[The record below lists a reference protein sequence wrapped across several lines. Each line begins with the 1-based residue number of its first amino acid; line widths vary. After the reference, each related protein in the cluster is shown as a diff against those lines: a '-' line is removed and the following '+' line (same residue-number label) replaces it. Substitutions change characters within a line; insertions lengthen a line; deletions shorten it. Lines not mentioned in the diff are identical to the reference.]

1 MFFICVN
8 WLLVCQERG
17 GCGPRR
23 IRAARWSD
31 CRRMHCGCPTPRWA
45 DQWCVH
51 GHHRRVDCRRHRP
64 SGRLI
69 GRSGPAA
76 PLSFKYP
83 GSPLDARPEEILQ
96 NTILLLGVALFVA
109 AAYGDIKTLTIPNAL
124 VAAVAALGAV
134 RLIAIGDLNFAL
146 YTIGTSIVVLVATF
160 LLFWRGFLGGGDAK
174 LIPATVLLVVT
185 MICSCSY
192 Y

>member
-1 MFFICVN
+1 M
-8 WLLVCQERG
+8 
-17 GCGPRR
+17 
-23 IRAARWSD
+23 
-31 CRRMHCGCPTPRWA
+31 
-45 DQWCVH
+45 
-51 GHHRRVDCRRHRP
+51 
-64 SGRLI
+64 
-69 GRSGPAA
+69 
-76 PLSFKYP
+76 
-83 GSPLDARPEEILQ
+83 Q